1 MASGTSGR
9 KQTVRRQPR
18 RWLWPAIIG
27 GIVVITAVFALV
39 VTHQPAATPGAA
51 AGATVPS
58 VSLPSTAGHPIS
70 LNDYHG
76 RKVVLYFYEGST

>member
-1 MASGTSGR
+1 MTSGTSR
-9 KQTVRRQPR
+9 RQHTVGRQPR
-18 RWLWPAIIG
+18 RWLWPSVIG
-27 GIVVITAVFALV
+27 GIVLITAVFALV
-39 VTHQPAATPGAA
+39 VTRQPSAPLGAA

-58 VSLPSTAGHPIS
+58 VSLPSTAGHPVS